1 MAAQPGLC
9 LIWLETLK
17 TGFLAIWLKYFQ
29 VATGISI
36 YFQKGGLS
44 YITDEAPDVLCVQET
59 KCSQEDMPDDAKVD
73 GYYVYFSS
81 AEQAGYAGTGMYC
94 KTKPLDVK
102 YGLG

>member
-1 MAAQPGLC
+1 M
-9 LIWLETLK
+9 
-17 TGFLAIWLKYFQ
+17 
-29 VATGISI
+29 
-36 YFQKGGLS
+36 QKGGLS

-73 GYYVYFSS
+73 GYFVYFSS

-102 YGLG
+102 YGLGWFI